1 MIENLS
7 WGEPEELTDSNR
19 GVDLARLEGIVS
31 YIWFK
36 TIQEKHDA
44 GAKVDKTITAAAG
57 TTNPG
62 RADTLAKRDPPGRLN
77 KAEVTEG
84 KNNHPT
90 NIHETRIIYHCRIS
104 SFPLISSITC
114 LKLLTVTCCYP

>member
-1 MIENLS
+1 MVGNLIGEN
-7 WGEPEELTDSNR
+7 PEELTDSKR
-19 GVDLARLEGIVS
+19 GLDLARLEGIVV
-31 YIWFK
+31 YIWFN
-36 TIQEKHDA
+36 TVRVTHDA
-44 GAKVDKTITAAAG
+44 GARVDKAVTTAAG

-90 NIHETRIIYHCRIS
+90 NIHDTRIIYYCRIS